1 MGVLDIHDYYY
12 MEKGVGLI
20 IHVVY
25 LVNYP
30 VAWIPTDTY
39 IIFLQQFF
47 LIIYIYIYNIYIYIY
62 IYIYV
67 SRILFLRMT

>member
-30 VAWIPTDTY
+30 VA
-39 IIFLQQFF
+39 
-47 LIIYIYIYNIYIYIY
+47 
-62 IYIYV
+62 
-67 SRILFLRMT
+67 